1 VPKDTDMT
9 QRLDYEAVAAE
20 GVRALGGVH
29 HYVAKSGLPLALID
43 MTYLRVSQING
54 CPYCIDMH
62 TRDAMKHG
70 VAVEKL
76 MLVSAWRD
84 TGALFSPQERAALQW
99 AEGFDFDRPNRRA
112 RCRLSGGRRAVRREG
127 SRRPDHRDRPDER
140 LQPHCHRLPP
150 RTGHHVPPVTA
161 SDLDS
166 GSLFR

>member
-1 VPKDTDMT
+1 MT

-29 HYVAKSGLPLALID
+29 HYVAKSGLPPALID

-62 TRDAMKHG
+62 TRDARKHG
-70 VAVEKL
+70 VTVEKL

-84 TGALFSPQERAALQW
+84 TGALFSSQERAALQW
-99 AEGFDFDRPNRRA
+99 AEALTLVAQTAAPDADYQAAAGQFSEKGA
-112 RCRLSGGRRAVRREG
+112 C
-127 SRRPDHRDRPDER
+127 RPDHRDRPDER

>member
-1 VPKDTDMT
+1 MT

-99 AEGFDFDRPNRRA
+99 AEALTLVAQTTAPDEDYQA
-112 RCRLSGGRRAVRREG
+112 AVAQFGEKEL
-127 SRRPDHRDRPDER
+127 RDRPDEH